1 MESKEMDTYDISI
14 VGAGPSG
21 CACVLAL
28 QGSGLRVIVL
38 DKDTFPRYKI
48 CGDAIPGPAFKALDS
63 INHS

>member
-1 MESKEMDTYDISI
+1 